1 MNTDLFQ
8 RTRLLLGDVGLN
20 RLRKAHVVVV
30 GCGAV
35 GGFAV
40 EALARAGVGKI
51 TLIDGD
57 VVEKS
62 NINRQLCALN
72 STLNQNKTEIL
83 KKRIQDICSET
94 QVQTHPVFFNAE
106 NAGELLADTPDF
118 VVDAIDIFKDKVALI
133 LFLQRK
139 NIPFISAMGAARKTD
154 WRQIKVA
161 GLNQTKVCP
170 LAARLRKELKKQG
183 ADLSFPCVY
192 SIETPEN
199 AQGPDR
205 QMGSLVTITGIFGL
219 VIANE
224 VILRIAQDV

>member
-1 MNTDLFQ
+1 MSSNIFR
-8 RTRLLLGDVGLN
+8 RTNLLLGNSGFN
-20 RLRKAHVVVV
+20 RVRQAHVAVV

-40 EALARAGVGKI
+40 EALARAGIGKL

-57 VVEKS
+57 VVEES

-72 STLNQNKTEIL
+72 STLNQNKAEIL
-83 KKRIQDICSET
+83 KKRIQDICPET
-94 QVQTHPVFFNAE
+94 RVETHPVFFSAE

-118 VVDAIDIFKDKVALI
+118 VIDAIDIFKDKVALI

-192 SIETPEN
+192 STEVPEN
-199 AQGPDR
+199 AQAPDR
-205 QMGSLVTITGIFGL
+205 EMGSLVTITGAFGL
-219 VIANE
+219 IIANE
-224 VILRIAQDV
+224 VILRIARHV